1 MRESL
6 KAAAPIMGGY
16 LVLGIPCGILGAQ
29 AGMSALQI
37 GLMSLIF
44 YSGAGQYLIANMVLA
59 GVPVGS
65 IVASIS
71 LVNTRQLL
79 YAAALA
85 PYTQNDGKL
94 AATAF
99 AASVTDESFGV
110 NLERYQSTTTMDAAT
125 PRSMTAVVGANSGNA
140 ARPAGA
146 GMVGWTIRNATLVN
160 VFSWLTW
167 CGANLIGVFVGEQ
180 LQVPSQ
186 LAAFAMTAIFLCLLL
201 CQPATRPAIAA
212 ALGAAV
218 SMVVCKW
225 AGLSGPAIIVSA
237 LFGIAA
243 AMGVRALSGA
253 RSGSSTPEEGA

>member
-65 IVASIS
+65 IIASVS

-85 PYTQNDGKL
+85 PYTQSDGKL

-99 AASVTDESFGV
+99 AATVTDESFGV
-110 NLERYQSTTTMDAAT
+110 NLERYQSTTAA
-125 PRSMTAVVGANSGNA
+125 ADVD
-140 ARPAGA
+140 AGA
-146 GMVGWTIRNATLVN
+146 SFATRWTIRNATLVN

-180 LQVPSQ
+180 LQVPSE

-201 CQPATRPAIAA
+201 CQPATRPAVVA
-212 ALGAAV
+212 ALGAGVA
-218 SMVVCKW
+218 MVICKW
-225 AGLSGPAIIVSA
+225 AGLNGPAIIVSA
-237 LFGIAA
+237 LIGIAA
-243 AMGVRALSGA
+243 AMGVRALDASRA
-253 RSGSSTPEEGA
+253 DPAATQPAVSEAVA